1 MSVNDD
7 IAKYFF
13 TGTPGDA
20 TEPTP
25 ATFSDSQIT
34 PCIDMMEF
42 MQSLQAAL
50 LEVGT
55 SPDPAQNAGDFIY
68 IAGFC
73 FGLTASRFNHNRAF
87 TPPSGSNTT
96 GAFVRDMDPFHIDPA
111 SVASPDLLTQL
122 KAKAQVG
129 VDVRVMGWVAYSVL
143 STPPRIMPYY
153 AQDYND
159 LLVAAAQ
166 RRDPYGLFS
175 LNALTMKSI
184 KVLREE
190 PRLANRTML
199 NVLGHSAGAV
209 HLRLIV
215 IGKKNGPDGKCKAIG
230 YTGGLDFIEDRWAAY
245 GHVPQNWSIKQT
257 MPRWHDIQAA
267 VEGRAAQGAYDTFR
281 AMWNEQIARKR
292 VDFKFEGLTMYSHR
306 DGMEAVPMRS
316 PELPLLSGPTPT
328 QHVQSLR
335 TVPAFN
341 YSWYNCLPE
350 GQAASFAPQGIFE
363 LRAAWRKAIVAAE
376 DYIYMEDECFWSR
389 EVMQWVK
396 QAVQTHPD
404 LKVILVMTSQTD
416 PNDPRTDDTDLQN
429 EAINVGLL
437 GEGSNPLSETQR
449 ARIRAFRLW
458 GEAVKVAPT
467 FSIFGVIV
475 DTPDQVLV
483 SMQNNA
489 LLSGSEPIPADHYA
503 NKGLYLVQGNKS
515 WRIIGNPEIKPGD
528 LLEFRVSSPGSGVG
542 ADPNE
547 FGVCDLVQ
555 IYGIAVH
562 SKTTI
567 IDDRWALIG
576 SANCTRRS
584 LFSDWEHSIAFVD
597 DGTGVRDYRARLWAE
612 HFKSANVADFN
623 EMELALGAWEPDWNP
638 MGDSPTKPV
647 RAVGDGFFPYIE
659 SVPLP
664 LPVKAMESQRRDF
677 VDQILDLDARKP
689 WGALCSPPSD
699 E

>member
-1 MSVNDD
+1 MSINED

-13 TGTPGDA
+13 SGTPGDA

-25 ATFSDSQIT
+25 ATFNESQIT
-34 PCIDMMEF
+34 PCIDMLEF

-55 SPDPAQNAGDFIY
+55 SPDPSQNAGDFIY

-73 FGLTASRFNHNRAF
+73 FGLAASRFNRNRAF

-96 GAFVRDMDPFHIDPA
+96 GAFVKDMDPFHIDPA

-122 KAKAQVG
+122 KAKAKVG

-143 STPPRIMPYY
+143 STPPRLMPYM

-159 LLVAAAQ
+159 ALVAAAQ

-184 KVLREE
+184 KQLREE
-190 PRLANRTML
+190 PKLANRTML

-209 HLRLIV
+209 HMRLIV
-215 IGKKNGPDGKCKAIG
+215 MGKKNEPGGNCKAIG
-230 YTGGLDFIEDRWAAY
+230 YTGGLDFIEDRWSAY
-245 GHVPQNWSIKQT
+245 GHVPQNWTIKQT

-267 VEGRAAQGAYDTFR
+267 VEGRAAQAAYDNFR
-281 AMWNEQIARKR
+281 AMWNEQIARKPI
-292 VDFKFEGLTMYSHR
+292 DFKFEGLTMYSHR
-306 DGMEAVPMRS
+306 DGMEAVPMRLA
-316 PELPLLSGPTPT
+316 ELPLLGAASPV

-335 TVPAFN
+335 TVPAFK

-363 LRAAWRKAIVAAE
+363 VRAAWRKAILAAE

-396 QAVQTHPD
+396 QAVQTHTD

-437 GEGSNPLSETQR
+437 GEGSNPLSITER

-458 GEAVKVAPT
+458 GEAVKVAST
-467 FSIFGVIV
+467 FSIFGIIAES
-475 DTPDQVLV
+475 PEILLV
-483 SMQNNA
+483 SMQKNT
-489 LLSGSEPIPADHYA
+489 LLPDSESIPADHYA

-515 WRIIGNPEIKPGD
+515 WRIIGNQEIKPGD
-528 LLEFRVSSPGSGVG
+528 LLEFRIAAPGSGVN
-542 ADPNE
+542 ANPNE
-547 FGVCDLVQ
+547 FGQCDLVQ
-555 IYGIAVH
+555 IYGIAIH

-584 LFSDWEHSIAFVD
+584 LFSDWEHSIAFMD
-597 DGTGVRDYRARLWAE
+597 EGNGVRDYRARLWAE
-612 HFKSANVADFN
+612 HFKSANPADFE
-623 EMELALGAWEPDWNP
+623 EMEVALGGWDSSWNSL
-638 MGDSPTKPV
+638 GNSPTKPQ
-647 RAVGDGFFPYIE
+647 RAVGDGWFPYIE
-659 SVPLP
+659 PVPLP
-664 LPVKAMESQRRDF
+664 LPVKSIESDRRAF
-677 VDQILDLDARKP
+677 IDQILDIDSRKQ
-689 WGALCSPPSD
+689 WGGICPPSD